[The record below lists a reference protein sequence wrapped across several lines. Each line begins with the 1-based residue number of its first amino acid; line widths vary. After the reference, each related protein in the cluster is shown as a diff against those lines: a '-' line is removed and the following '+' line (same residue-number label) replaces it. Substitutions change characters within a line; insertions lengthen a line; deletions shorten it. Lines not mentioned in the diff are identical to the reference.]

1 MKIEIWSDY
10 ACPFCYIGEARL
22 KKALGK
28 IPAQVDVEFKSFELD
43 PTAPHEVVSST
54 EERFAEKYGLS
65 RDDARAR
72 IESISE
78 TGRAEGLDFKY
89 LTTRYTNTFDALRLT
104 KFATA
109 HGHAEI
115 VEKLF
120 DAYFTKNLE
129 LADFDVLKKI
139 SVECGLDAT
148 EVEKFLAGDEF
159 AAEVRDDEREAA
171 AYGIHGVPYF
181 VINEKYAVSGA
192 QPTEVL
198 VATLRRILAEELD
211 EKFFDG
217 MVCDADGCH

>member
-1 MKIEIWSDY
+1 MKIELWSDY

-22 KKALGK
+22 KKALEK

-43 PTAPHEVVSST
+43 PTAPREVVSST
-54 EERFAEKYGLS
+54 EERFAAKYGLS
-65 RDDARAR
+65 REDARAR
-72 IESISE
+72 IEAISDM
-78 TGRAEGLDFKY
+78 GRAEGLDFKY
-89 LTTRYTNTFDALRLT
+89 LSTRNTNTFDALRLT
-104 KFATA
+104 KFAMA
-109 HGHAEI
+109 RGHAEI

-120 DAYFTKNLE
+120 DAYFAKNLE
-129 LADFDVLKKI
+129 LADFNVLKKI
-139 SVECGLDAT
+139 SAECGLDVA

-181 VINEKYAVSGA
+181 VINGKYAVSGA
-192 QPTEVL
+192 QSTEVL